1 MPGKGKIAAC
11 HNNVATEL
19 SGILDV
25 AAEFRPWPTNWS
37 KVKIGTEIGFD
48 LVPCQPADNDT
59 TLRTTRRVS
68 VFPLTREPAG
78 DVDMFWVSWDELWQ
92 KREGPAYHLLG
103 AGWTLFKGFWGVPQ
117 KTQVLRA
124 EWDQLPDKG
133 SKDAGQPHWHVDQP
147 LYGRKAGEREIR
159 PGLVEAPVEM
169 LARGWGQ
176 DEAEAASESL
186 KRFHL
191 AMGTWDDSKDHPGC
205 WQRSYEQDCRKL
217 EDWCVKTLKYL
228 KDQVKHR

>member
-1 MPGKGKIAAC
+1 MPGRGKIAAC
-11 HNNVATEL
+11 HNNVAKDL

-25 AAEFRPWPTNWS
+25 PAEFRPRPTNWS
-37 KVKIGTEIGFD
+37 KVKVGTVIGFD
-48 LVPCQPADNDT
+48 LVPCEPTHNDIA
-59 TLRTTRRVS
+59 LRMAGRVS
-68 VFPLTREPAG
+68 VFPLTRDLAA
-78 DVDMFWVSWDELWQ
+78 DVAMFWVSWDELWQ

-133 SKDAGQPHWHVDQP
+133 SKNAGQPHWHVDQP

-159 PGLVEAPVEM
+159 PGLVEAPVET

-176 DEAEAASESL
+176 DEAGAESEA
-186 KRFHL
+186 FGYVHL
-191 AMGTWDDSKDHPGC
+191 AMGAWDGSKEHPIC
-205 WQRSYEQDCRKL
+205 WQRSYEQDCGKL

-228 KDQVKHR
+228 RDQMKQC